1 MVTESIME
9 LLYMMEEAAEGT
21 EYVAGIEKVIDILN
35 DYEEYEWDS
44 MRSSEK
50 KYYVMRA
57 LKNEEADYGED

>member
-1 MVTESIME
+1 
-9 LLYMMEEAAEGT
+9 MMEEAAEGT

-50 KYYVMRA
+50 KYYVLRA

>member
-9 LLYMMEEAAEGT
+9 LLYMMEEAAEDT

-50 KYYVMRA
+50 KNYVLQA
-57 LKNEEADYGED
+57 LKNEEIDYGED